1 MARLRTKGTSLP
13 FDPRLQDGIRGD
25 PKSFDLDAIV
35 AWVLGGMIQPE
46 DLFRA
51 VTMVF
56 IEVGER
62 DHVNRLVVTQ
72 DVPQLLFQVATL
84 VLRIISFMHV
94 SKVEENSTSIGQLDE
109 TGIGVADGEKPNNMH
124 IRSLRTERRS
134 TGFRPLLTTI

>member
-1 MARLRTKGTSLP
+1 MP

-35 AWVLGGMIQPE
+35 ALVLGGMIQPE
-46 DLFRA
+46 NLFRA

-72 DVPQLLFQVATL
+72 DVPQLLF
-84 VLRIISFMHV
+84 
-94 SKVEENSTSIGQLDE
+94 
-109 TGIGVADGEKPNNMH
+109 
-124 IRSLRTERRS
+124 
-134 TGFRPLLTTI
+134 